1 LHIKSIYFLT
11 NKYGTLR
18 NNAQEYLRD
27 FGIRASQISESL

>member
-1 LHIKSIYFLT
+1 MHIKSIYFIT

-27 FGIRASQISESL
+27 IGIVIFRDF